1 MILGAYNNDNK
12 LNDMDT
18 TRKIQRIRTRIK
30 RNHERIDK
38 MRRERLFMPFVK
50 FVMLMPYMTSDTIKS
65 LVLIPPP
72 KKFNKRDVPDT
83 LQMVTFGTLTQLQQ
97 AADSNDYLKTCC
109 KLVSVLTG
117 VDEKVVASRRA
128 YDVLGIVNMIQAE
141 MERIGKLF
149 QSLHTD
155 NTSDEVAAGIERLE
169 FGAFGIVDWY
179 AQRMGIIDHEEVFAT
194 PWARIYQC
202 MKIDHENNEFEK
214 RYRKIIEN
222 RSKIKR

>member
-1 MILGAYNNDNK
+1 
-12 LNDMDT
+12 MDT
-18 TRKIQRIRTRIK
+18 NRKIQRIKTRIK

-38 MRRERLFMPFVK
+38 MRRERLLMPFLQ
-50 FVMLMPYMTSDTIKS
+50 FVRLMPYMTADTIKS

-72 KKFNKRDVPDT
+72 KKFNRRAVPDT

-117 VDEKVVASRRA
+117 VDERVVASRRA
-128 YDVLGIVNMIQAE
+128 YDVLGIVNMIQSE

-149 QSLHTD
+149 KSLQGDHS
-155 NTSDEVAAGIERLE
+155 SDEVAAGIERLE

-202 MKIDHENNEFEK
+202 MKIDHEQGEFEK

-222 RSKIKR
+222 RSKLKK

>member
-1 MILGAYNNDNK
+1 
-12 LNDMDT
+12 MDT
-18 TRKIQRIRTRIK
+18 NRKIQRIKTRIK

-38 MRRERLFMPFVK
+38 MRRERLLMPFVK
-50 FVMLMPYMTSDTIKS
+50 FVMLMPYMTADTIKS

-72 KKFNKRDVPDT
+72 RKFDRRDVPDT

-97 AADSNDYLKTCC
+97 AADSNDFLKTCC
-109 KLVSVLTG
+109 RLVSVLTG
-117 VDEKVVASRRA
+117 VDERVVASRRA
-128 YDVLGIVNMIQAE
+128 YDVLGIVNMIKDE

-149 QSLHTD
+149 QSLQGDHS
-155 NTSDEVAAGIERLE
+155 SDEVAAGIERLE

-202 MKIDHENNEFEK
+202 MKIDHEQGEFEK

-222 RSKIKR
+222 RSKLKK

>member
-1 MILGAYNNDNK
+1 MNTN
-12 LNDMDT
+12 
-18 TRKIQRIRTRIK
+18 RKIQRIRTRIK

-38 MRRERLFMPFVK
+38 MRRERLFMPFIK
-50 FVMLMPYMTSDTIKS
+50 FVMLMPYMTADTIKS

-117 VDEKVVASRRA
+117 VDERVVASRRA
-128 YDVLGIVNMIQAE
+128 YDVLGIVNMIQSE

-149 QSLHTD
+149 QSLQGDHS
-155 NTSDEVAAGIERLE
+155 SDEVAAGIERLE

-202 MKIDHENNEFEK
+202 MKIDHEQGEFEK

-222 RSKIKR
+222 RSKTKR

>member
-1 MILGAYNNDNK
+1 MNTN
-12 LNDMDT
+12 
-18 TRKIQRIRTRIK
+18 RKIQRIKTRIK

-38 MRRERLFMPFVK
+38 MRRERLFMPFIK
-50 FVMLMPYMTSDTIKS
+50 FVMLMPYMTADTIKS

-72 KKFNKRDVPDT
+72 HKFCKRDGPDT

-109 KLVSVLTG
+109 KLVAVLTG
-117 VDEKVVASRRA
+117 VDERVVASRRA
-128 YDVLGIVNMIQAE
+128 FDVLGIVNMIQSE

-149 QSLHTD
+149 QSLQGDH
-155 NTSDEVAAGIERLE
+155 TSDEVAAGIERLE

-179 AQRMGIIDHEEVFAT
+179 AKRMGIIDHEEVFAT

-202 MKIDHENNEFEK
+202 MKIDHEQGEFEK

>member
-1 MILGAYNNDNK
+1 
-12 LNDMDT
+12 
-18 TRKIQRIRTRIK
+18 
-30 RNHERIDK
+30 
-38 MRRERLFMPFVK
+38 MRRERLLMPFVK
-50 FVMLMPYMTSDTIKS
+50 FVMLMPYMTADTIKS

-97 AADSNDYLKTCC
+97 AADSNDYIKTCC

-117 VDEKVVASRRA
+117 VDERVVASRRA
-128 YDVLGIVNMIQAE
+128 YDVLGIVNMIQSE

-149 QSLHTD
+149 QSLQGDHS
-155 NTSDEVAAGIERLE
+155 SDEVAAGIERLE

-202 MKIDHENNEFEK
+202 MKIDHEQGEFEK

>member
-1 MILGAYNNDNK
+1 MNTN
-12 LNDMDT
+12 
-18 TRKIQRIRTRIK
+18 RRIQRIKTRIK

-38 MRRERLFMPFVK
+38 MRRERLTLPFVH
-50 FVMLMPYMTSDTIKS
+50 FVMLMPYMTTDTIKA
-65 LVLIPPP
+65 LALLPPP
-72 KKFNKRDVPDT
+72 KKLNKKDVPDT
-83 LQMVTFGTLTQLQQ
+83 LQMVTFGTLTELQQ
-97 AADSNDYLKTCC
+97 AAKDNDYLKTCC

-117 VDEKVVASRRA
+117 VDERVVASRRA
-128 YDVLGIVNMIQAE
+128 VDVLGIVNMVQAE

-149 QSLHTD
+149 QSL
-155 NTSDEVAAGIERLE
+155 NSEKTSEEMSAGIDKLN

-202 MKIDHENNEFEK
+202 MKIDHEQGEFER

-222 RSKIKR
+222 RSKAKR

>member
-1 MILGAYNNDNK
+1 
-12 LNDMDT
+12 MDT
-18 TRKIQRIRTRIK
+18 NRKIQRIKTRIK

-38 MRRERLFMPFVK
+38 MRRERLLMPFVK
-50 FVMLMPYMTSDTIKS
+50 FVMLMPYMTADTIKS

-72 KKFNKRDVPDT
+72 KKFHKKDVPDT

-117 VDEKVVASRRA
+117 VDERVVASRRA
-128 YDVLGIVNMIQAE
+128 YDVLGIVNMIKDE

-149 QSLHTD
+149 QSLQGDHS
-155 NTSDEVAAGIERLE
+155 SDEVAAGIERLE

-202 MKIDHENNEFEK
+202 MKIDHEQGEFEK

-222 RSKIKR
+222 RSKLKK

>member
-1 MILGAYNNDNK
+1 MNTN
-12 LNDMDT
+12 
-18 TRKIQRIRTRIK
+18 RKIQRIRTRIK

-38 MRRERLFMPFVK
+38 MRRERLLMPFVK
-50 FVMLMPYMTSDTIKS
+50 FVMLMPYMTADTIKS

-117 VDEKVVASRRA
+117 VDERVVASRRA
-128 YDVLGIVNMIQAE
+128 YDVLGIVNMIQSE

-149 QSLHTD
+149 QSLQGDH
-155 NTSDEVAAGIERLE
+155 TSDEVAAGIERLE

-202 MKIDHENNEFEK
+202 MKIDHEQGEFEK

-222 RSKIKR
+222 RSKTKR

>member
-1 MILGAYNNDNK
+1 MNTN
-12 LNDMDT
+12 
-18 TRKIQRIRTRIK
+18 RKIQRIRTRIK

-50 FVMLMPYMTSDTIKS
+50 FVMLMPYMTADTIKS

-109 KLVSVLTG
+109 KLVAVLTG
-117 VDEKVVASRRA
+117 VDERVVASRRA
-128 YDVLGIVNMIQAE
+128 YDVLGIVNMIKAE

-149 QSLHTD
+149 QSLQGDH
-155 NTSDEVAAGIERLE
+155 TSDEVAAGIERLE

-202 MKIDHENNEFEK
+202 MKIDHEQGEFEK

>member
-1 MILGAYNNDNK
+1 MNTN
-12 LNDMDT
+12 
-18 TRKIQRIRTRIK
+18 RKIQRITTRIK
-30 RNHERIDK
+30 RSHERIDK
-38 MRRERLFMPFVK
+38 MRRERLYLPFAH
-50 FVMLMPYMTSDTIKS
+50 FVALMPYMTADTIKS

-72 KKFNKRDVPDT
+72 KKCCKRDVPDT

-97 AADSNDYLKTCC
+97 AADSNDYIKTCC

-117 VDEKVVASRRA
+117 VDERVVASRRA
-128 YDVLGIVNMIQAE
+128 YDVLGIVNMIKAE

-149 QSLHTD
+149 HSLQGDH
-155 NTSDEVAAGIERLE
+155 TSDEVAAGIERRE

-179 AQRMGIIDHEEVFAT
+179 AQRMGIIDHEEVFNT
-194 PWARIYQC
+194 PWVRIYQC
-202 MKIDHENNEFEK
+202 MKIDHEQGEFEK

>member
-1 MILGAYNNDNK
+1 MNTN
-12 LNDMDT
+12 
-18 TRKIQRIRTRIK
+18 RKIQRIRTRLK
-30 RNHERIDK
+30 RNHERIEK
-38 MRRERLFMPFVK
+38 TRRERLYLPFAH
-50 FVMLMPYMTSDTIKS
+50 FVALMPYMTSDTIKS

-72 KKFNKRDVPDT
+72 KKFCKKDVPDT
-83 LQMVTFGTLTQLQQ
+83 LQMVTFGMLTQLQQ

-149 QSLHTD
+149 QSLQGDHS
-155 NTSDEVAAGIERLE
+155 SDEVAAGIGRLE

-202 MKIDHENNEFEK
+202 MKVYHEQGEFEK

>member
-1 MILGAYNNDNK
+1 MNTN
-12 LNDMDT
+12 
-18 TRKIQRIRTRIK
+18 RKIQRIKTRIK

-38 MRRERLFMPFVK
+38 MRRERLFMPFIK
-50 FVMLMPYMTSDTIKS
+50 FVMLMPYMTADTIKS

-72 KKFNKRDVPDT
+72 HKFCKRDVPDT

-109 KLVSVLTG
+109 KLVAVLTG
-117 VDEKVVASRRA
+117 VDERVVASRRA
-128 YDVLGIVNMIQAE
+128 YDVLGIVNMIQSE

-149 QSLHTD
+149 QSLQTGK
-155 NTSDEVAAGIERLE
+155 SSEELMAGIDKLD

-179 AQRMGIIDHEEVFAT
+179 AKRMGIIDHEEVFAT

-202 MKIDHENNEFEK
+202 MKIDHEQGEFEK